1 MTGVRAHLA
10 AQRPDEAE
18 RWAERIASALG
29 DWGGPADVA
38 QQHAAGLLSLAA
50 GSSVAARGAFE
61 SAVDGW
67 EAIGRIWEST
77 WARLDLVAA
86 LVRAN
91 RHVDAAPVL
100 REARAVAERLGSA
113 PLLRRADELGSIVRS
128 RGTMD
133 EPWRP
138 LTVREFEVARLVAEG
153 MTNARDRRGAR
164 AVAQDRQRPP
174 RAHPRE
180 ARCDAPGRGRGLGD
194 DHPPADG
201 GRRRR

>member
-1 MTGVRAHLA
+1 MTGVRAYLA

-18 RWAERIASALG
+18 RWAERIASVLG

-61 SAVDGW
+61 AAVDGW

-91 RHVDAAPVL
+91 RHADAAPVL
-100 REARAVAERLGSA
+100 REARAVAERLDSA

-153 MTNARDRRGAR
+153 MTNGEIAEALGLSPKTVSAHLEHILAKLGAMRRAEVATWVTTIRQPTPTAARR
-164 AVAQDRQRPP
+164 
-174 RAHPRE
+174 
-180 ARCDAPGRGRGLGD
+180 
-194 DHPPADG
+194 
-201 GRRRR
+201 